1 MHYLSSYHVP
11 PVVFREDLHELCV
24 CVPVLGEHS
33 QGRRGGEPLHTANC
47 SQLSEQCNERVRD
60 EPRPDKRQRP
70 QICHPQSQGDSPN
83 YTYAQKVPLEVKKEC
98 CHPTHKPPLESI
110 LAKRHM
116 GIQGKTM
123 RVTK

>member
-47 SQLSEQCNERVRD
+47 SQLSEQCNEAT
-60 EPRPDKRQRP
+60 P
-70 QICHPQSQGDSPN
+70 QAGSPGAWQ
-83 YTYAQKVPLEVKKEC
+83 T
-98 CHPTHKPPLESI
+98 PTFL
-110 LAKRHM
+110 
-116 GIQGKTM
+116 Q
-123 RVTK
+123 V